1 MKSLLV
7 LAVTLILAQVI
18 FLGEGFYI
26 IFDHYLMQASIDL
39 SQIKRRQLDSLL
51 LPKFPFTLRQSADRI
66 VGGSEVERNS
76 IPYQVCI
83 QVFVIYG
90 EVILGAHRFGEIE
103 EGQLRVQVTKFHIHS
118 GWNASFFINDM
129 ATIEFD
135 DEIELSDKIQLVN
148 LPSRSDVSN
157 SFANE
162 RGRVSGWG
170 IYSDELGTL
179 SPVLRAVEVY
189 VMTNS
194 DCNDL
199 LGVIQSSHVCISGM
213 GGVGSCGGDSGGPFV
228 VDNTLAGVDFPEI
241 KPRNIEPH
249 FRSILPTILESDNTR
264 IVGGNE
270 VEAHSRPYQAAL
282 LLQHSD
288 GTFFCGGSLIS
299 RKFVLTAAH
308 CVEGVTSAEVIL
320 GAHQF
325 RENEEGQIRLHAT
338 KFHIHNGWNKWF
350 LINDIAIIEL
360 DEEVKLTNT
369 IQLISLP
376 NRLDVGNNFANN
388 DAVVSGWGLDSD
400 QSTVVSPVL
409 REVEVNVMRKFR
421 CNIRY
426 LGVIQDSHICTA
438 GTGGVGSCSGDS
450 GGPLVIGNKQIGI
463 VSFGLALG
471 CEIGWPSVYTRVTSF
486 LDWIEAHSDAVIS

>member
-1 MKSLLV
+1 MKSFLV
-7 LAVTLILAQVI
+7 LALT
-18 FLGEGFYI
+18 
-26 IFDHYLMQASIDL
+26 
-39 SQIKRRQLDSLL
+39 
-51 LPKFPFTLRQSADRI
+51 
-66 VGGSEVERNS
+66 
-76 IPYQVCI
+76 
-83 QVFVIYG
+83 
-90 EVILGAHRFGEIE
+90 VIL
-103 EGQLRVQVTKFHIHS
+103 VQ
-118 GWNASFFINDM
+118 
-129 ATIEFD
+129 
-135 DEIELSDKIQLVN
+135 
-148 LPSRSDVSN
+148 
-157 SFANE
+157 
-162 RGRVSGWG
+162 
-170 IYSDELGTL
+170 
-179 SPVLRAVEVY
+179 
-189 VMTNS
+189 
-194 DCNDL
+194 
-199 LGVIQSSHVCISGM
+199 
-213 GGVGSCGGDSGGPFV
+213 
-228 VDNTLAGVDFPEI
+228 AGVDFPEI

-249 FRSILPTILESDNTR
+249 FRSILPTILESDHTR

-308 CVEGVTSAEVIL
+308 CVEGYKKCQPKSNLLKTNTKSYFSVTSAEVIL

-350 LINDIAIIEL
+350 LINDIATIEL